1 MDLNG
6 LYNYNN
12 TNNSKWHI
20 FSGYISLADTKKNTM
35 FVHIHVIKKEGFVQT
50 CDNVVQQRE

>member
-35 FVHIHVIKKEGFVQT
+35 FVHIHVIKKEGFRA
-50 CDNVVQQRE
+50 NM